1 MTNAH
6 DLQQQGISLFQQK
19 EYEQAATRFADART
33 AYEEAGQPDMAA
45 EMAVNLGLTQRA
57 LGQPQRALEL
67 MQEALATFQAVNDAR
82 RTAMVLG
89 NLGGVYVALNDKEQA
104 ADAYREAADIF
115 DELGEKKL
123 HGETLLAIAQLQL
136 SDRKIGS
143 AASTYEAG
151 LAELDDLS
159 ASQKMLKG
167 LIGFRNRLIGGGASE
182 SASADK
188 TPSE

>member
-1 MTNAH
+1 
-6 DLQQQGISLFQQK
+6 
-19 EYEQAATRFADART
+19 
-33 AYEEAGQPDMAA
+33 MAA

-67 MQEALATFQAVNDAR
+67 MQEALATFQAANDAR